1 MGRPTEGK
9 DGGYLTPA
17 VQKLSIRHRAMAR
30 AQVAGGMQQ
39 KDVCRLYGM
48 TPAQYSRVQASPA
61 FQAFV
66 KDLEEQHEIC
76 ALDAGEEMMALRQQ
90 ALQNLEEDLSIDV
103 TDDPRLRKLR
113 QIATHTVLEN
123 TGVFRG
129 KGTNI
134 NIVSDKTQVNVK
146 GMNDDELREA
156 VLGSL
161 LEESEN
167 AA

>member
-9 DGGYLTPA
+9 DGEYKTPA
-17 VQKLSIRHRAMAR
+17 VQSVSVRHRAMAR
-30 AQVAGGMQQ
+30 AQVAGGLMPKQICQ
-39 KDVCRLYGM
+39 LYGM
-48 TPAQYSRVQASPA
+48 TPGQYSRVQASPA
-61 FQAFV
+61 FQAYV
-66 KDLEEQHEIC
+66 KDLEEQHELC
-76 ALDAGEEMMALRQQ
+76 SLDASEELIAMREQALRN
-90 ALQNLEEDLSIDV
+90 LQDDLTIDASED
-103 TDDPRLRKLR
+103 PKLRKLR
-113 QIATHTVLEN
+113 QIASFSVLEN

-156 VLGSL
+156 VLGTL